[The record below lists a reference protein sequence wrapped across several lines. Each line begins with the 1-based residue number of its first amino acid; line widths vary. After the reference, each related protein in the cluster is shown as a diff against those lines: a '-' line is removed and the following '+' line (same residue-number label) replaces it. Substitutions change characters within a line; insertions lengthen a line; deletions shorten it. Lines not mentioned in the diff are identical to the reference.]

1 VNNSF
6 KSSRKIKIKVTL
18 VEDYFLM
25 TIPFYV
31 DGEGNWGLTKNSE
44 PKISALFF
52 SRLKTQKWKQKRVI
66 SREGGGSVMP

>member
-1 VNNSF
+1 
-6 KSSRKIKIKVTL
+6 
-18 VEDYFLM
+18 M